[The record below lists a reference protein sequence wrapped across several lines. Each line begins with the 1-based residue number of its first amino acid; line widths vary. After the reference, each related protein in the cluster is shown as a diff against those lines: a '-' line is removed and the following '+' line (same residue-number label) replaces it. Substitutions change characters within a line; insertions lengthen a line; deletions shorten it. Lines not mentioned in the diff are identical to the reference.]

1 MGTQATGNS
10 IKGISVS
17 RVSQGEVYII
27 KYCLLLEQSTPLP
40 SPPLYKLMGFQQL
53 SHSIQNPK
61 VREIMENLGAKE
73 SQARVGQKRDI
84 GLMTGALRC
93 LIAASVATGPIK
105 RPAAVGTCVMT
116 QTK

>member
-1 MGTQATGNS
+1 MGTQATGKS

-27 KYCLLLEQSTPLP
+27 KYCLLLEQLTPLLFT
-40 SPPLYKLMGFQQL
+40 PLYKLMGFQQL

-61 VREIMENLGAKE
+61 VREIMENLRVKE
-73 SQARVGQKRDI
+73 NKTRVEQKQDI

-93 LIAASVATGPIK
+93 LIAAYVATGPIK
-105 RPAAVGTCVMT
+105 RPQAVETCAMT